1 MLGKLIPREGRFFD
15 LFDRGADLIIEGAL
29 EFRKMISDLSGAEKY
44 SDTIKDI
51 EHKADNITHQTIEM
65 LHKTF
70 ITPIDRDD
78 IHQLITRMDDI
89 LDLIEAAAQRIVLYG
104 IIKLPAEAFEL
115 ADICVK
121 AAEHVKKTVGGL
133 HDLKHPEILMQEC
146 VEINRLENEADQIL
160 RKALA
165 KLFQQEPD
173 TRQVIKLK
181 DIYELLET
189 ATDRCEDV
197 ANIVEGIVLEY
208 A

>member
-51 EHKADNITHQTIEM
+51 EHKADNITHQTVEM

-104 IIKLPAEAFEL
+104 ITKLPAEAFEL
-115 ADICVK
+115 ADVCVK
-121 AAEHVKKTVGGL
+121 SAEYVKKTDGGL
-133 HDLKHPEILMQEC
+133 HDLKHPEILIQGC

-160 RKALA
+160 RKAMA
-165 KLFQQEPD
+165 KLFKLEPD